1 MKKKTTIKFQS
12 QNMTMYTPLE
22 KESSYVIFTAA
33 TATLINAINAARVIT
48 AASDAVDVVTYNAAK
63 ASFDSNNAAAEVDVY
78 FDAKAAWK
86 NTLAAAIVVA
96 SDAYVAAAAIK
107 AANRA
112 VSAAKDN
119 LDAAYARLKSMEKY
133 PSRSLK
139 QSNKKSK

>member
-48 AASDAVDVVTYNAAK
+48 AASDAVDVVTFNAAK
-63 ASFDSNNAAAEVDVY
+63 ASFDSNNAAAKVDVN

-86 NTLAAAIVVA
+86 NTLAAA
-96 SDAYVAAAAIK
+96 
-107 AANRA
+107 
-112 VSAAKDN
+112 
-119 LDAAYARLKSMEKY
+119 
-133 PSRSLK
+133 
-139 QSNKKSK
+139 